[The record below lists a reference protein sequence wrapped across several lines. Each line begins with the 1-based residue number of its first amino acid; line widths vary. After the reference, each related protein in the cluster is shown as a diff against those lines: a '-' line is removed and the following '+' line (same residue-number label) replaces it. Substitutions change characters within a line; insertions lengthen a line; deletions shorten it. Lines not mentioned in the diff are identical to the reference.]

1 MATFYPH
8 FRLAKKMGAHEFKW
22 PVASLKELIQRGK
35 DEYGEAFIQELE
47 HATILVN
54 GRAANYLKG
63 MNTPL
68 TDKDKVS
75 TLNWQ
80 KSPENQVK

>member
-8 FRLAKKMGAHEFKW
+8 FRLAKKMGAHEFNW
-22 PVASLKELIQRGK
+22 PVASVKEFIQRGT
-35 DEYGEAFIQELE
+35 DEFGDVFTEELE
-47 HATILVN
+47 RSTILVN
-54 GRAANYLKG
+54 GRAAHYLKG
-63 MNTPL
+63 LNTPL
-68 TDKDKVS
+68 TDKDKIS